1 MALRR
6 ARRRVNL
13 RYNRCVLD
21 IFRRLTGN
29 RPKRVAI
36 ALGSGGARGLAHIPV
51 LEVFDELGVRPV
63 AIAGCSMGA
72 VIGAGYAA
80 GMAGK
85 EIRAFAIESLRKQG
99 DFTRRLIAMQWNS
112 LRERWRDKRSF
123 SDFSVQVEAAGVAQE
138 FLPPELPKT
147 FAELSIPLAVVATD
161 FRERREVVYR
171 DGLLRPA
178 VAGSMAIPGLLRPV
192 EFEGRVL
199 IDGGAV
205 NPLPFDLVRE
215 GADILVAVDITRLR
229 DAPDGIPDPIQMLF
243 MATDIMTHTI
253 VSEKLKSAAPDIL
266 LRPNVSAFS
275 ALDFPRALPILK
287 ASEPIKDE
295 LKRKLGALLGA

>member
-1 MALRR
+1 
-6 ARRRVNL
+6 VF
-13 RYNRCVLD
+13 D
-21 IFRRLTGN
+21 FFRRKKK
-29 RPKRVAI
+29 PRVAL

-51 LEVFDELGVRPV
+51 LEVFDELGVTPS

-72 VIGAGYAA
+72 VVGAGYAA
-80 GMAGK
+80 GMRGK
-85 EIRAFAIESLRKQG
+85 DIRAFAIDTLRKQG

-112 LRERWRDKRSF
+112 MRERWRDKRSLGEF
-123 SDFSVQVEAAGVAQE
+123 SMQMEAAGVAQE

-147 FAELSIPLAVVATD
+147 FEELRIPLSVVATD
-161 FRERREVVYR
+161 FRERSEIVYR
-171 DGLLRPA
+171 SGLLRPA

-192 EFEGRVL
+192 EFEGRLL

-205 NPLPFDLVRE
+205 NPLPFDLLRRD
-215 GADILVAVDITRLR
+215 ADIVVAVDITRLR
-229 DAPDGIPDPIQMLF
+229 EAPPGIPDPMQMLF
-243 MATDIMTHTI
+243 TATDIMTHAI
-253 VSEKLKSAAPDIL
+253 VSEKLKSSAPDIL

-295 LKRKLGALLGA
+295 LKRKLGALLDG